1 MESMQTQLND
11 YFRRHREAHLEE
23 LKQYL
28 RIPSVSAVPEH
39 AGDVR
44 RCAEWTA
51 DALRRAGCE
60 HVQILPTEG
69 HPVVYA
75 DWLHAPG
82 KPTVLVY
89 GHYDVQPPE
98 PLELWRTP
106 PFEPTIRDNKL
117 YARGAT
123 DDKGQLFLY
132 VKVLEAWLQTKG
144 AMPVNV
150 KFCIEGEEEIASL
163 HTPGFIEAHRELL
176 AADVVVISDTPMK
189 EKGQPA
195 ITYGLRGLIGAEIEV
210 TAANQDLHSG
220 LYGGG
225 VPNALHA
232 LAELIH
238 SFHRRDG
245 TVAVEGFYDTVRPL
259 SAEERASLAR
269 VGADDEKIRKEL
281 GLAELFGEPG
291 YSFIERTTGRPTLEV
306 VSVTGGFQG
315 EGIKPIVPGKAV
327 AKITCRLVSDQKPDD
342 VMDLIERHIAA
353 HTPAGVKA
361 TMKRT
366 LRGNPYL
373 TPIDHPVMQAAAAS
387 YEAVYGNAPIFTRGG
402 GSIPVVEPF
411 SRLLD
416 APVVMMGFGLPE
428 ENMHAPNEYFDLD
441 NFDQGLRTLALYW
454 EKLGNLKLK
463 G

>member
-1 MESMQTQLND
+1 MDVQQQLEA
-11 YFRRHREAHLEE
+11 YFRNKREAHLEE
-23 LKQYL
+23 LKQFL

-39 AGDVR
+39 ASDIR

-51 DALRRAGCE
+51 DAFRRAGCE
-60 HVQILPTEG
+60 HVQIMPTAG

-98 PLELWRTP
+98 PLELWQTP
-106 PFEPTIRDNKL
+106 PFEPEIRDNKL

-123 DDKGQLFLY
+123 DDKGPLFLY
-132 VKVLEAWLQTKG
+132 VKMIEAWLQTTG
-144 AMPVNV
+144 SLPVNV
-150 KFCIEGEEEIASL
+150 KFCIEGEEEVASK
-163 HTPGFIEAHRELL
+163 HTPGFVEANRELL

-220 LYGGG
+220 VYGGG

-232 LAELIH
+232 LTALLN
-238 SFHRRDG
+238 SFHSDDG
-245 TVAVEGFYDTVRPL
+245 KVAVAGFYDTVRPL
-259 SAEERASLAR
+259 SAEERASLAK
-269 VGADDEKIRKEL
+269 VGIDEAKIRTEL
-281 GLAELFGEPG
+281 GLTELYGEPG
-291 YSFIERTTGRPTLEV
+291 YSFIERTTGRPTLEI

-315 EGIKPIVPGKAV
+315 EGIKPIVPGKAL
-327 AKITCRLVSDQKPDD
+327 AKITCRLVANQTPDE
-342 VMDLIERHIAA
+342 VMDLIDKHIAS

-361 TMKRT
+361 VMRRS
-366 LRGNPYL
+366 LRGNPFL

-387 YEAVYGNAPIFTRGG
+387 YEAVYGKAPIFTRGG
-402 GSIPVVEPF
+402 GSIPVVEVF

-416 APVVMMGFGLPE
+416 APVVLMGLSLNE

-441 NFDQGLRTLALYW
+441 NFDMGLRTLALYW
-454 EKLGNLKLK
+454 EKLGNLPK
-463 G
+463 